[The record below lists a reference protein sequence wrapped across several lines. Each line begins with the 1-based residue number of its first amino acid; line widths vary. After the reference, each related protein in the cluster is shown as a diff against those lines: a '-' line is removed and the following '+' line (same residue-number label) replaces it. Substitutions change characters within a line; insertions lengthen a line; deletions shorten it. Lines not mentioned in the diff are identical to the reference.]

1 VAGKGLFATRQL
13 TPEGAQ
19 PVAGG
24 AVVKPRKSGNLD
36 LFKCADLGLRL
47 AVALGLGAYGGHKL
61 DQWLHIEPFGLV
73 GGCFLG
79 LAVGLTHVIMTVN
92 ALSSEGGDDAP

>member
-1 VAGKGLFATRQL
+1 VV
-13 TPEGAQ
+13 Q

-47 AVALGLGAYGGHKL
+47 AVALGLGAFGGHKL

-79 LAVGLTHVIMTVN
+79 LAIGLTHVIMTVN